1 MSLLFEA
8 MKESVLLGEEEE
20 AKRLALEAL
29 SLGLDVEEVMEEGF
43 LKGIRQAGDLY
54 EEGEYFLPELVCS
67 ADAMKE
73 ALVILDGALKERK
86 VENSREKKVML
97 VTVEGDVHD
106 IGKTIVG
113 AMLTANGMNLIDLG
127 SDIKNEEVVEAV
139 LREKPDV
146 LGLSALL
153 TSTMEEQGRIIK
165 MLIEKNVRDRVKVIV
180 GGAPVTE
187 SWAKNIGADGYADSA
202 VTAVN
207 LVRDLFD

>member
-8 MKESVLLGEEEE
+8 MKESVLLGEEAD

-29 SLGLDVEEVMEEGF
+29 SLGLNVEEVMEEGF
-43 LKGIRQAGDLY
+43 LKGIREAGDLY

-73 ALVILDGALKERK
+73 AIAILDSALKERK
-86 VENSREKKVML
+86 AGASEEKKVML
-97 VTVEGDVHD
+97 VTVNGDVHD

-127 SDIKNEEVVEAV
+127 ADIPNEEVVEAV

-153 TSTMEEQGRIIK
+153 TSTMEEQERIIK
-165 MLIEKNVRDRVKVIV
+165 MLIDKNVRKSVKVIV

-187 SWAKNIGADGYADSA
+187 SWAKKIGADGYADSA

-207 LVRDLFD
+207 LVRDLFN

>member
-1 MSLLFEA
+1 MSLLFET

-20 AKRLALEAL
+20 AKKLALEAL
-29 SLGLDVEEVMEEGF
+29 AEGLNVEEVMEKGF

-73 ALVILDGALKERK
+73 ALAILDSALKERK
-86 VENSREKKVML
+86 VEKGTEKKVMM
-97 VTVEGDVHD
+97 VTVNGDVHD

-127 SDIKNEEVVEAV
+127 ADIPNEEVVEAV

-153 TSTMEEQGRIIK
+153 TSTMEEQGKIIK
-165 MLIEKNVRDRVKVIV
+165 MLEERNLRDKVKVIV

-187 SWAKNIGADGYADSA
+187 SWAKTIGADGYADSA

-207 LVRDLFD
+207 LVRDLFN

>member
-29 SLGLDVEEVMEEGF
+29 AEGLNVEEVMEKGF

-73 ALVILDGALKERK
+73 ALAILDSALKERK
-86 VENSREKKVML
+86 VEKGTEKKVMM
-97 VTVEGDVHD
+97 VTVNGDVHD

-127 SDIKNEEVVEAV
+127 ADIPNEEVVEAV

-153 TSTMEEQGRIIK
+153 TSTMEEQGKIIK
-165 MLIEKNVRDRVKVIV
+165 MLEERNLRDKVKVIV

-187 SWAKNIGADGYADSA
+187 SWAKTIGADGYADSA

-207 LVRDLFD
+207 LVRDLFN

>member
-20 AKRLALEAL
+20 AKKLALEAL
-29 SLGLDVEEVMEEGF
+29 AEGLNVEEVMEKGF

-73 ALVILDGALKERK
+73 ALAILDSALKERK
-86 VENSREKKVML
+86 VEKGTEKKVMM
-97 VTVEGDVHD
+97 VTVNGDVHD

-127 SDIKNEEVVEAV
+127 ADIPNEEVVEAV

-153 TSTMEEQGRIIK
+153 TSTMEEQGKIIK
-165 MLIEKNVRDRVKVIV
+165 MLEERNLRDKVKVIV

-187 SWAKNIGADGYADSA
+187 SWAKTIGADGYADSA

-207 LVRDLFD
+207 LVRDLFN